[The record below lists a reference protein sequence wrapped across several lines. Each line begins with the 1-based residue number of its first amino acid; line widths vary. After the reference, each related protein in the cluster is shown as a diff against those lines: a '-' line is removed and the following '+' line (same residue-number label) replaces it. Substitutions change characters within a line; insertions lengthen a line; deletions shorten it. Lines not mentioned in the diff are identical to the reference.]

1 MVFPDLNALQET
13 VFDAG
18 IPDFQM
24 PELTQTKIPESVLVD
39 VPGDW
44 GNNAAS
50 GRMPDLLFSGE
61 RFRSDQPQGRN
72 SDHQLL
78 CHGIRG
84 SGQMLFSAMRKV
96 FRI

>member
-44 GNNAAS
+44 GNNGGKRAA
-50 GRMPDLLFSGE
+50 
-61 RFRSDQPQGRN
+61 
-72 SDHQLL
+72 
-78 CHGIRG
+78 
-84 SGQMLFSAMRKV
+84 A
-96 FRI
+96 